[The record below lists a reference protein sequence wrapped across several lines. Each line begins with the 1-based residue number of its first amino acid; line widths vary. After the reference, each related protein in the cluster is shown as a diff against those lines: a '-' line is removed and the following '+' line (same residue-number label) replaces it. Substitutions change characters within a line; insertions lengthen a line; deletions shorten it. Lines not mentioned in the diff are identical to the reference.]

1 MRRVSGFRCG
11 KCLRRFFWV
20 QGLEF
25 GGSNSHSIKPDH
37 DDAHYTKACY
47 YELQDNYEGA
57 IDSLQRAIELDRICR
72 GMAKRDTAFDGIRD
86 NEQFQALVKWLN

>member
-1 MRRVSGFRCG
+1 VSGFRCG

-25 GGSNSHSIKPDH
+25 GGSNSHAIKPDH

-47 YELQDNYEGA
+47 YELQDNYEGS
-57 IDSLQRAIELDRICR
+57 IDSLQRAIELDASYREL
-72 GMAKRDTAFDGIRD
+72 AKTDTDFDGIRD